1 MRSQAEALKKKQ
13 QGAKKE
19 GKGKAQ
25 KSEDAKP
32 EDDGPAQPE
41 TGDVAVEETAE
52 ETPEQSTSPTDAS
65 SLAQQSKIRSSSF
78 RKGSVSVPQ
87 GPLSPGPGSPE
98 GATAPEIYR
107 KQVSRID
114 ELEKENERLT
124 RANTESEKRWKKAEG
139 ELEDLRESGDASGKH
154 PGSGDEA
161 EKLVGVHLSQYA
173 CGVLTT

>member
-1 MRSQAEALKKKQ
+1 MRTQAEALKKKQ
-13 QGAKKE
+13 QGGKKE

-32 EDDGPAQPE
+32 QDDAHAEPE
-41 TGDVAVEETAE
+41 TGDVAVEETTE
-52 ETPEQSTSPTDAS
+52 EAPDQPTSPTDAA

-78 RKGSVSVPQ
+78 RKGSVSVPP

-107 KQVSRID
+107 KQVARIE

-124 RANTESEKRWKKAEG
+124 KANTESEKRWKKAEG
-139 ELEDLRESGDASGKH
+139 DLDDLREAGKP
-154 PGSGDEA
+154 PGAGDEA
-161 EKLVGVHLSQYA
+161 EKLVSVYLLQY
-173 CGVLTT
+173 GYGILTV